1 MDIQLFQYHL
11 LKRLSFLHWIALN
24 SLVKDQLAILVWV
37 YFSVLSSISLIIDF
51 LSLISIFSH

>member
-11 LKRLSFLHWIALN
+11 LKRLSFLHCIALN
-24 SLVKDQLAILVWV
+24 TLVKDQLAILVWV
-37 YFSVLSSISLIIDF
+37 YFSVLSSISLIVDF